1 MGLTLIV
8 LAALN
13 PPAKVWK
20 SAEELTVINAGPWP
34 VSEEAAGGMLRRLP
48 FAAKAVV
55 RPTIYYG
62 SEDTAGLAIRF
73 RSNAQTLFINASVTS
88 SSLEMAHMP
97 ATGESGFDL
106 YCWDGGS
113 KSYRWVALWT
123 PAWHTAEVS
132 SLTGAAPLPALE
144 AQDDR
149 EYVLY
154 MPLYNGV

>member
-62 SEDTAGLAIRF
+62 SEDTAGLAVR
-73 RSNAQTLFINASVTS
+73 TYV
-88 SSLEMAHMP
+88 P
-97 ATGESGFDL
+97 ATETKKKGDDQSGYFGTREL
-106 YCWDGGS
+106 IVFIGS
-113 KSYRWVALWT
+113 PFKCT
-123 PAWHTAEVS
+123 FM
-132 SLTGAAPLPALE
+132 LT
-144 AQDDR
+144 R
-149 EYVLY
+149 
-154 MPLYNGV
+154 